1 MDDATAAAEDLE
13 IRVDSTLLNRLTQ
26 LGTEGDKAEHT
37 TVGTPI
43 VFTKIQVERL
53 YKNKLLQRVCDAIPE
68 SAILKGW
75 EITLGEKANPKI
87 INGMNAYQKE
97 LKLATKFKQA
107 QIQANIYGGAVII
120 MAIDDG
126 RPANEPVNT
135 ENIKSV
141 KALYVKDRYKV
152 RPCIEDALDVLD
164 PDHYEYLLAGNVEAE
179 KLQKSFGKQLEK
191 GKNYG
196 YKIHK
201 SRIVRFDG
209 VEWPPDMAA
218 ENQGWGGSVLEAV
231 WEDFRDYR
239 TGLKSVGTMLQDFSL
254 FIYSIKNF
262 SKIVGAD
269 DEEQLRNR
277 IKFMQLMTS
286 VFGGVAI
293 DAEGEK
299 IEYATRN
306 FGGVDAIIDRQR
318 DAFIGAANIPHDQLF
333 GESPSGLG
341 ATGESEERNWSHTVE
356 KFQASRWLE
365 PLRNALRYIFLAAD
379 SPTKGKEPPDWGIK
393 FLNMMPESES
403 DKAAARSTQAQT
415 DNTYV
420 TAGVLLPEE
429 IRKSRFGGSEY
440 SFETQLDDKLWEESK
455 QQQDQF
461 GGFGEDA
468 GFGMGTEE
476 GAAPN
481 EEAAPVEEE
490 ATLDSLYLDTVK
502 KKSKPTKP
510 GHTWVEDKTVKGGG
524 YWRKLP
530 YREGANS
537 TFTHD
542 GKEYSVDK
550 VLKAVEKQTPANKK
564 IADLEWIIQHGTP
577 DEQRVKN
584 ADPSVPIIV
593 TPYKNSYAVVDGYH
607 RLVKAKQMKLEEI
620 PTKTI
625 VLGAKHEKLKR
636 SDSEEPDTP
645 TLIAEAAKAPLGKA
659 VGEWVNALDKWIK
672 GCNSLEEADTQLAQV
687 FDKLKDRKFTQ
698 VLEQHNTLAHLAGM
712 AEIVEEDL

>member
-1 MDDATAAAEDLE
+1 MDDATPATEDLE
-13 IRVDSTLLNRLTQ
+13 IRIDSTLLNRLTQ
-26 LGTEGDKAEHT
+26 LGTDGDKAEHT

-43 VFTKIQVERL
+43 VFTKLQVERL

-68 SAILKGW
+68 SAILRGW

-87 INGMNAYQKE
+87 INGINTYQEE
-97 LKLATKFKQA
+97 LELAVKFKQA

-126 RPANEPVNT
+126 RPASDPVNT

-141 KALYVKDRYKV
+141 KNLYVRDRYKV
-152 RPCIEDALDVLD
+152 RPVIEDALDVLD
-164 PDHYEYLLAGNVEAE
+164 PDHYEYLISGNVEAQ
-179 KLQKSFGKQLEK
+179 KLQKLFGKQVQQ

-201 SRIVRFDG
+201 SRIIRFDG
-209 VEWPPDMAA
+209 VEWTPDMAA

-262 SKIVGAD
+262 SKIVKAN
-269 DEEQLRNR
+269 DEDELRNR
-277 IKFMQLMTS
+277 IKLLQMMTS
-286 VFGGVAI
+286 VFGGLAI

-356 KFQASRWLE
+356 KFQASRWAK
-365 PLRNALRYIFLAAD
+365 PLRKALRYIFLATD
-379 SPTKGKEPPDWGIK
+379 SPTKGKEPLDWGIK

-403 DKAAARSTQAQT
+403 DKAASRSTQAQT

-461 GGFGEDA
+461 GGFGEEA
-468 GFGMGTEE
+468 GFG
-476 GAAPN
+476 AAP
-481 EEAAPVEEE
+481 EEAPTEDAAPVEEE
-490 ATLDSLYLDTVK
+490 ATLDSLIPKKKLDT
-502 KKSKPTKP
+502 
-510 GHTWVEDKTVKGGG
+510 
-524 YWRKLP
+524 
-530 YREGANS
+530 
-537 TFTHD
+537 
-542 GKEYSVDK
+542 
-550 VLKAVEKQTPANKK
+550 
-564 IADLEWIIQHGTP
+564 
-577 DEQRVKN
+577 
-584 ADPSVPIIV
+584 
-593 TPYKNSYAVVDGYH
+593 
-607 RLVKAKQMKLEEI
+607 
-620 PTKTI
+620 
-625 VLGAKHEKLKR
+625 
-636 SDSEEPDTP
+636 EEPDTP
-645 TLIAEAAKAPLGKA
+645 TFIAEAAKAPLGKA
-659 VGEWVNALDKWIK
+659 VGEWVNVLDKWIK
-672 GCNSLEEADTQLAQV
+672 GCDSLEQADAQLAQV

-698 VLEQHNTLAHLAGM
+698 ALEQHNTLAHLAGM
-712 AEIVEEDL
+712 AEIMDEDIENE